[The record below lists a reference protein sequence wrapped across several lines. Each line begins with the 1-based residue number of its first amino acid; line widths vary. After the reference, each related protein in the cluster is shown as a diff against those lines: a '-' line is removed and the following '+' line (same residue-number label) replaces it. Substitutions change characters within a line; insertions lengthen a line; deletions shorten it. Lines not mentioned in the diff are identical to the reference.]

1 MLGLGFAKIVVV
13 GTGYVG
19 LPAALMWAKSG
30 FHVVGV
36 DINEN
41 VVRAINEGTMLLKE
55 QELQDLLEDPVVKSN
70 LIAATSATQADA
82 FVIAVPTPV
91 DRLKK
96 VCDFSAVEAAIESI
110 CPFLQP
116 GNLVILE
123 STVPPRT
130 CRDVVKRLIEKHTG
144 LAVPNEVLVA
154 HCPERI
160 LPGDIFQEIVN
171 NDRLIGGMD
180 ERSAQAA
187 ATLYAAFVKGKLHIT
202 DDVSAELSKLMEN
215 TYRDVNIAL
224 ANEFAQICDLIGV
237 NVHEVIGFANK
248 HPRVNILNPGIG
260 VGGHCIPVDPW
271 FIKEVAPYN
280 SRIIS
285 MARVVNDEMP
295 HRIAKQIR
303 VAVKKIADPLIVCVG
318 ATYKRNC
325 EDLRESPA
333 TEIVHE
339 LLEDG
344 YRVKHL
350 DALVSKLSYSSL
362 AEAAKG
368 ADLIAILVQHDQVR
382 QDLSTNEAAIRAAM
396 RSPQI
401 IVFDNP

>member
-1 MLGLGFAKIVVV
+1 MRVAKIVVV

-30 FHVVGV
+30 FAVVGV

-55 QELQDLLEDPVVKSN
+55 QELQSLLEDPDVKKN
-70 LIAATSATQADA
+70 LIAASSPTQADA

-91 DRLKK
+91 DSLKK
-96 VCDFSAVEAAIESI
+96 VCNFSAVEAAIESI
-110 CPFLQP
+110 CPFLKP

-144 LAVPNEVLVA
+144 LQVPSEVMVA

-160 LPGDIFQEIVN
+160 LPGDIFQEIIH

-180 ERSAQAA
+180 DRSAKAA
-187 ATLYAAFVKGKLHIT
+187 AELYAAFVKGQLHLTNDI
-202 DDVSAELSKLMEN
+202 SAELSKLMEN

-224 ANEFAQICDLIGV
+224 ANEFAQICELVGV
-237 NVHEVIGFANK
+237 DVHEVIGFANK

-303 VAVKKIADPLIVCVG
+303 VAVRDITDPLIVCVG

-333 TEIVHE
+333 TEIVNE
-339 LLEDG
+339 LLHDG
-344 YRVKHL
+344 YRVRHV
-350 DALVSKLSYSSL
+350 DPLVGRLNYSSL
-362 AEAAKG
+362 AEVASG
-368 ADLIAILVQHDQVR
+368 ADLVAILVQHDQVR
-382 QDLSTNEAAIRAAM
+382 QDLQANEQLIRSAM
-396 RSPQI
+396 RTPHLI
-401 IVFDNP
+401 LFDKP